1 MSNLPLNIDIQQIFL
16 HLFNFTIL
24 LAALYFLLYGPVK
37 NFMNKRSAYY
47 EDLDRQAQDKLEEA
61 ERIHQDYQRRLEAA
75 DSEIQ
80 EKSLQAQKLAMESA
94 EQQLK
99 KAQTEA
105 AHVLAKASAEAK
117 AEKERII
124 NDARDQVEAMIAVA
138 AEKLILANTSAAFDQ
153 FLDAAGEKEEP
164 DA

>member
-1 MSNLPLNIDIQQIFL
+1 MPLNIDFQQIFL
-16 HLFNFTIL
+16 HLLNFTIL
-24 LAALYFLLYGPVK
+24 FAAMYFLLYKPVK
-37 NFMNKRSAYY
+37 AFMDKRAAYY
-47 EDLDRQAQDKLEEA
+47 TDLDKQAQDKLAEA
-61 ERIHQDYQRRLEAA
+61 ERVRLDYQRKLESA

-80 EKSLQAQKLAMESA
+80 EKSAQAQKLAMEAA

-105 AHVLAKASAEAK
+105 AHVVAKASAEAK

-124 NDARDQVEAMIAVA
+124 REARGEVEEMIATV
-138 AEKLILANTSAAFDQ
+138 AEKLILANTSAAYDQ
-153 FLDAAGEKEEP
+153 FLEAAGKEEQ

>member
-1 MSNLPLNIDIQQIFL
+1 MPLNIDFQQIFL
-16 HLFNFTIL
+16 HLLNFTIL
-24 LAALYFLLYGPVK
+24 FAAMYFLLYKPVK
-37 NFMNKRSAYY
+37 AFMDKRAAYY
-47 EDLDRQAQDKLEEA
+47 ADLDRQAQDKLEEA

-80 EKSLQAQKLAMESA
+80 EKALQAQKLAMEAA

-99 KAQTEA
+99 KAQAEA
-105 AHVLAKASAEAK
+105 SHVLAKASAEAK

-124 NDARDQVEAMIAVA
+124 RDARSAVEDMITAA
-138 AEKLILANTSAAFDQ
+138 AEKLILANTSAAYDQ
-153 FLDAAGEKEEP
+153 FLDAAGKEDP

>member
-1 MSNLPLNIDIQQIFL
+1 MPLNINFQQIFL
-16 HLFNFTIL
+16 HLLNFTIL
-24 LAALYFLLYGPVK
+24 FAAMYFLLYKPVK
-37 NFMNKRSAYY
+37 AFMDKRAAYY
-47 EDLDRQAQDKLEEA
+47 ADLDRQAQDKLAEA
-61 ERIHQDYQRRLEAA
+61 ESIRLDYQHKLEAA
-75 DSEIQ
+75 DEEIQ
-80 EKSLQAQKLAMESA
+80 AKTSQAQRMAMESA

-99 KAQTEA
+99 RAQAEA
-105 AHVLAKASAEAK
+105 AHVVAKASAEAK